1 MIPNARRE
9 YPKLLAAYALSTA
22 GDAGV
27 GMFLAWVT
35 LERRGPAAMSGVFIG
50 SAAACVFG
58 PAVGKALDRSSVRN
72 VLTGSS
78 LSRAILMCVLGLM
91 APETVARY
99 APLFAFLCA
108 FFNLAHGPTVAKSIP
123 ALFPPERMHR
133 ANAAS
138 SAAFLIASAA
148 GPALGGA
155 VLEHFGP
162 RAPIALFAA
171 GFLLSAPLSWT
182 IHFPKSAD
190 AAERSTAE
198 FNDASPLRAL
208 FGNSTVLT
216 LVALGIGL
224 NFALAPINVALAPMM
239 MSMGSGPEGF
249 GYAMALFVVG
259 ALLGNLAIGKLSH
272 TIDADWA
279 IICGLGTAGISLAAV
294 GLSQSPTQAA
304 VSVLLIGVALP
315 FFQVNVAT
323 RLQRSIPAARAG
335 QMFATINSV
344 TLVSAPLAAAGTGLL
359 LKRLAPFQLFFGASL
374 LCAALGMAW
383 AAIPRLYER
392 DSCAA
397 DLG

>member
-1 MIPNARRE
+1 MIPDARRE

-27 GMFLAWVT
+27 AMFLAWVT
-35 LERRGPAAMSGVFIG
+35 LEKRGSAAMSGVFIG
-50 SAAACVFG
+50 AAAACMFG
-58 PAVGKALDRSSVRN
+58 PMVGKALDCSSVRN

-78 LSRAILMCVLGLM
+78 LSRVLLMCVLGAM
-91 APETVARY
+91 GPETIARY

-123 ALFPPERMHR
+123 ALFPPDRMHR

-138 SAAFLIASAA
+138 SASFLIASAA

-155 VLEHFGP
+155 SLQHFG
-162 RAPIALFAA
+162 AKAAVALFAA
-171 GFLLSAPLSWT
+171 SFLLSAPLPW
-182 IHFPKSAD
+182 IICFPKSAD
-190 AAERSTAE
+190 AAKRSTVVPEAA
-198 FNDASPLRAL
+198 NSLRAL
-208 FGNSTVLT
+208 FGNPTVLK

-224 NFALAPINVALAPMM
+224 NFALAPINVALAPLMK
-239 MSMGSGPEGF
+239 SMGSGPEGF
-249 GYAMALFVVG
+249 GYAMALFVIG
-259 ALLGNLAIGKLSH
+259 ALLGNFMIGKLSNS
-272 TIDADWA
+272 IDPNRA
-279 IICGLGTAGISLAAV
+279 IIAGLGAAGMSLAAI
-294 GLSQSPTQAA
+294 GLSQSAAQAA

-323 RLQRSIPAARAG
+323 RLQQSIPAARAG

-359 LKRLAPFQLFFGASL
+359 LKHLAPIHLFFGAAL
-374 LCAALGMAW
+374 LCAALGMGW
-383 AAIPRLYER
+383 AAFPRLNER
-392 DSCAA
+392 DDRAV